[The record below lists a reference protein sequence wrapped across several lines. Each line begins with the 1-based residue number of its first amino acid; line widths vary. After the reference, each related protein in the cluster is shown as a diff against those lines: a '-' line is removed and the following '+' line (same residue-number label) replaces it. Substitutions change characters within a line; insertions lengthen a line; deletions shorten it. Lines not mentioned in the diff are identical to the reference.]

1 MATPRQFTLA
11 IDHPHRQTL
20 ETFVPGAN
28 LELLQALKLP
38 ARSFSG
44 YWVFGEQGSGRS
56 HLLRGC
62 CLAAQQDDIAVNYI
76 GCEDFTHHSEGLA
89 AALAHAG
96 QYGQLVA
103 VDDIGAIIG
112 NAVLE
117 ALLMAVYQRLQTE
130 QGRLLIAHSQPAQA
144 LAFATPDLASRMRS
158 LQHFQILPLSDED
171 KMQLLRKRAENR
183 GFELSQQVLDY
194 WLVRG
199 PRDLGALLIDLE
211 TLDKA
216 SLAQQQRVTIPLLK
230 QVLGY

>member
-20 ETFVPGAN
+20 DTFVPGAN
-28 LELLQALKLP
+28 VELLQTLKH
-38 ARSFSG
+38 ASTGFSG
-44 YWVFGEQGSGRS
+44 YWIFGERGSGRS

-62 CLAAQQDDIAVNYI
+62 CLAGQQDDITVNYV
-76 GCEDFTHHSEGLA
+76 GCEDFIHHADGLA
-89 AALAHAG
+89 AALSHAG

-103 VDDIGAIIG
+103 IDDIGAIVG
-112 NAVLE
+112 EPALE
-117 ALLMAVYQRLQTE
+117 AMLLAVYQRLQTE
-130 QGRLLIAHSQPAQA
+130 QGRLLIAHHQPAQA
-144 LAFATPDLASRMRS
+144 LDFATPDLASRMRS

-171 KMQLLRKRAENR
+171 KMNLLRKRAENR

-211 TLDKA
+211 TLDQA
-216 SLAQQQRVTIPLLK
+216 SLAQHKKVTIPLLK